1 MGANHCMTLECL
13 IAQLKEIGSELDH
26 ELVMNRS
33 MRAPGPYYIYI
44 ERMFDA
50 YEEDPTL
57 LPVNDFLYAI
67 TPWLGEYIAILG
79 ATKDYQIFRDDQISR
94 HVATHNKF
102 LFKLHQ
108 MSEDYSTIA
117 MTTWPKAY
125 MGIDEP
131 WAIPAKLCL

>member
-1 MGANHCMTLECL
+1 MGSDYRMTLEHL
-13 IAQLKEIGSELDH
+13 IAKLKDIGSELDH

-33 MRAPGPYYIYI
+33 IRAPGPYYVYI

-57 LPVNDFLYAI
+57 LPANDFLYAI

-79 ATKDYQIFRDDQISR
+79 ATKDYQLARDDQISR
-94 HVATHNKF
+94 HVSKHNAF

-125 MGIDEP
+125 MGIDDA
-131 WAIPAKLCL
+131 WAMAAKICL